1 MREFMGIVG
10 IFDGSNEELWAY
22 LNHSCGHIY
31 SPCGHLNTSP
41 TSTLKMD
48 SAVILIGRSKTPIR
62 AVEEGYA
69 GIREGQVL
77 A

>member
-1 MREFMGIVG
+1 MGVVG
-10 IFDGSNEELWAY
+10 IFDGSNEELQAS
-22 LNHSCGHIY
+22 LNLSCVHLD
-31 SPCGHLNTSP
+31 SPRGHLNTSS

-48 SAVILIGRSKTPIR
+48 SAGILIGRLKTPIW